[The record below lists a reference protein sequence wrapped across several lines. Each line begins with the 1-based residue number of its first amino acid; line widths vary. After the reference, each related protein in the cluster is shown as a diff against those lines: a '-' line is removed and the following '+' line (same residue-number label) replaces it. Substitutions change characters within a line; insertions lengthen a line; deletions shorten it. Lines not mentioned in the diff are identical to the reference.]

1 MNDLAKASNDT
12 YFLGHPKG
20 LVTLFL
26 TEMWERMSYYG
37 MRGLLVLFMTREV
50 IEGGLNLDD
59 GTAMAI
65 YGIYGASVYFLCV
78 PGGWVADKIF
88 GAQRTVLIGAI
99 IITLGHY
106 ILALPL
112 LELLL
117 PMDLLLKLEPLLEKT
132 FFLGLV
138 FVSIGTG
145 LLKPNISTIVGQLY
159 KPGDI
164 RIDAGYT
171 IFYMSINIGSMLG
184 FLVCGYL
191 GEKVG
196 WHWGF
201 GAAGVG
207 MTFGV
212 LQYIFSKGSLG
223 EAGLRPTLDE
233 GEDSSKYFTIFSISS
248 ATLFLVVISAFIGL
262 LSINPELLNQ
272 IIVYLIL
279 IVAIFYFVYLY
290 LFAGLNRAERGNISM
305 LLLLFIGSVLFWAGF
320 DQGGSSLNLFAKDYT
335 DLFIFGWE
343 MPATFLQVAN
353 PLMVV
358 IFAPFFAAFWINLGK
373 SKLDFDTPEKFALGC
388 FLMAVGFSVMIFGV
402 EAAIV
407 NEKAGVKWLLLTY
420 LFHTLGELCLSPV
433 GLSATAKYSPK
444 RYKGQMMGIWFLSSS
459 LAAGLAGLLASKS
472 FELGVE
478 SMPPLFNQI
487 ILALVIVGVVL
498 MIANRFVKAKELG
511 E

>member
-1 MNDLAKASNDT
+1 MNEIAKSEDT

-26 TEMWERMSYYG
+26 TEMWERMSFYG
-37 MRGLLVLFMTREV
+37 MRGLLVLFMTRE
-50 IEGGLNLDD
+50 ITEGGLNLSAPE
-59 GTAMAI
+59 AMAI

-78 PGGWVADKIF
+78 PGGWIADKIF
-88 GAQRTVLIGAI
+88 GAQRTVLYGAI

-106 ILALPL
+106 VLAIPS
-112 LELLL
+112 
-117 PMDLLLKLEPLLEKT
+117 DKT

-138 FVSIGTG
+138 LVSIGTG

-159 KPGDI
+159 KPGDL
-164 RIDAGYT
+164 RVDSGYT

-212 LQYIFSKGSLG
+212 LQYIFTKNSLG
-223 EAGLRPTLDE
+223 DAGKSPNLSSSENR
-233 GEDSSKYFTIFSISS
+233 SKYLSVFKYVSSFVALIIILSFLGIWSIDP
-248 ATLFLVVISAFIGL
+248 A
-262 LSINPELLNQ
+262 LLNELT
-272 IIVYLIL
+272 VYLIL
-279 IVAIFYFVYLY
+279 IVAASYFIYLFV
-290 LFAGLNRAERGNISM
+290 FAGLSAVEKNNIKM
-305 LLLLFIGSVLFWAGF
+305 LLLLFFGSVLFWAGF

-335 DLFIFGWE
+335 DLYVFGWE

-358 IFAPFFAAFWINLGK
+358 IFAPFFAAFWIILGK
-373 SKLDFDTPEKFALGC
+373 RNLDPDTPQKFALGC
-388 FLMAVGFSVMIFGV
+388 FLMAIGFIVIIFGV
-402 EAAIV
+402 EAAML
-407 NEKAGVKWLLLTY
+407 NEKAGIQFLLITY

-433 GLSATAKYSPK
+433 GLSATAKYSPI
-444 RYKGQMMGIWFLSSS
+444 RYRGQMMGIWFLSSS

-472 FELGVE
+472 FESGIS
-478 SMPPLFNQI
+478 SMPALFNQI
-487 ILALVIVGVVL
+487 IVALCAVGVL
-498 MIANRFVKAKELG
+498 LLIANSFVKATPLNEDS
-511 E
+511 

>member
-1 MNDLAKASNDT
+1 MNEISKSSDT

-26 TEMWERMSYYG
+26 TEMWERMSFYG
-37 MRGLLVLFMTREV
+37 MRGLLVLFMTRE
-50 IEGGLNLDD
+50 ITDGGMNLSAPE
-59 GTAMAI
+59 AMAI

-78 PGGWVADKIF
+78 PGGWIADKIF
-88 GAQRTVLIGAI
+88 GAQRTVLYGAI

-106 ILALPL
+106 ILAIPY
-112 LELLL
+112 
-117 PMDLLLKLEPLLEKT
+117 EKT

-138 FVSIGTG
+138 LVSIGTG
-145 LLKPNISTIVGQLY
+145 LLKPNISTIVGELY

-164 RIDAGYT
+164 RIDSGYT

-212 LQYIFSKGSLG
+212 LQYIFTTKNLG
-223 EAGLRPTLDE
+223 ESGKYPNLTSSEDGLKYRNTL
-233 GEDSSKYFTIFSISS
+233 KYSILAISFIVI
-248 ATLFLVVISAFIGL
+248 TGLVGL
-262 LSINPELLNQ
+262 WSVDAELLNQ
-272 IIVYLIL
+272 LAVYLIL
-279 IVAIFYFVYLY
+279 IVAASYFIY
-290 LFAGLNRAERGNISM
+290 LFFFADLNQKEKNNM
-305 LLLLFIGSVLFWAGF
+305 KLLLLLFFGSVLFWAGF

-335 DLFIFGWE
+335 DLYIFGWE

-358 IFAPFFAAFWINLGK
+358 IFAPFFAAFWITLAKRNL
-373 SKLDFDTPEKFALGC
+373 DPDTPQKFAIGC
-388 FLMAVGFSVMIFGV
+388 FLMAIGFLVMIFGV
-402 EAAIV
+402 EAAMQ
-407 NEKAGVKWLLLTY
+407 NEKAGIQFLLITY

-433 GLSATAKYSPK
+433 GLSATAKYSPIK
-444 RYKGQMMGIWFLSSS
+444 YRGQMMGIWFLSSS

-472 FELGVE
+472 FESGISSIPE
-478 SMPPLFNQI
+478 LFNQI
-487 ILALVIVGVVL
+487 ILALCVVGIIL
-498 MIANRFVKAKELG
+498 LISNKFVKATPVDEN
-511 E
+511 

>member
-1 MNDLAKASNDT
+1 MNEISKSSDT

-26 TEMWERMSYYG
+26 TEMWERMSFYG
-37 MRGLLVLFMTREV
+37 MRGLLVLFMTRE
-50 IEGGLNLDD
+50 ITDGGMNLSAPE
-59 GTAMAI
+59 AMAI

-78 PGGWVADKIF
+78 PGGWIADKIF
-88 GAQRTVLIGAI
+88 GAQRTVLYGAI

-106 ILALPL
+106 ILAIPY
-112 LELLL
+112 
-117 PMDLLLKLEPLLEKT
+117 EKT

-138 FVSIGTG
+138 LVSIGTG
-145 LLKPNISTIVGQLY
+145 LLKPNISTIVGELY

-164 RIDAGYT
+164 RIDSGYT

-212 LQYIFSKGSLG
+212 LQYIFTSKNLG
-223 EAGLRPTLDE
+223 ESGKYPNLTSSEDGLKYRNTL
-233 GEDSSKYFTIFSISS
+233 KYSILAISFIVI
-248 ATLFLVVISAFIGL
+248 TGLVGL
-262 LSINPELLNQ
+262 WSVDAELLNQ
-272 IIVYLIL
+272 LAVYLIL
-279 IVAIFYFVYLY
+279 IVAASYFIY
-290 LFAGLNRAERGNISM
+290 LFFFADLNQKEKNNM
-305 LLLLFIGSVLFWAGF
+305 KLLLLLFFGSVLFWAGF

-335 DLFIFGWE
+335 DLYIFGWE

-358 IFAPFFAAFWINLGK
+358 IFAPFFAAFWITLAKRNL
-373 SKLDFDTPEKFALGC
+373 DPDTPQKFAIGC
-388 FLMAVGFSVMIFGV
+388 FLMAIGFLVMIFGV
-402 EAAIV
+402 EAAMQ
-407 NEKAGVKWLLLTY
+407 NEKAGIQFLLITY

-433 GLSATAKYSPK
+433 GLSATAKYSPVK
-444 RYKGQMMGIWFLSSS
+444 YRGQMMGIWFLSSS

-472 FELGVE
+472 FESGISSIPE
-478 SMPPLFNQI
+478 LFNQI
-487 ILALVIVGVVL
+487 ILALCVVGIIL
-498 MIANRFVKAKELG
+498 LISNKFVKATPVDEN
-511 E
+511 